1 MAKRRAAGLMV
12 AAVWCLALAGCA
24 TQWLPD
30 NPPPP
35 IVAFEN
41 PMRVPPYN
49 RDLVW
54 DQMVDV
60 VDDYFTVLRE
70 DPVRQIGDVLTEGRL
85 ETRPEIGSTLLE
97 PWKFD
102 AVTAYDKLEGTLQ
115 SIRRR
120 ALVRMIPDA
129 QGYLIEVVVFKE
141 LENLRRPE
149 FSRSSASAFRNDA
162 SIERFEPVV
171 GEQPVE
177 RGWIPQGR
185 DVNLEQEILCRL
197 KERLGV

>member
-1 MAKRRAAGLMV
+1 MT
-12 AAVWCLALAGCA
+12 WCLALAGC
-24 TQWLPD
+24 TVHSLPA

-35 IVAFEN
+35 VAAFEN

-60 VDDYFTVLRE
+60 VDDYFVVLRE

-129 QGYLIEVVVFKE
+129 QGYLIEVAVFKE
-141 LENLRRPE
+141 LENLRRPN
-149 FSRSSASAFRNDA
+149 FARTSAAVFRND
-162 SIERFEPVV
+162 SSLQRFEPIV

-177 RGWIPQGR
+177 RGWIPLGR

-197 KERLGV
+197 RERLGN